1 MEFTFKPYTKV
12 IFFSSC
18 YIDLQF
24 NCTLV
29 PIYFFI
35 FILFT
40 LFIFDYYYNQD
51 NENGVSSKPS
61 LTKVPLV
68 GGSNDSG
75 LPRASY
81 DAEGLF
87 PLEDLDNLQ
96 IDGASDDDL
105 SESDGNN

>member
-1 MEFTFKPYTKV
+1 MPKFEDLPAQAGSKKNLSPQQMLPKPIITTLKNNPTMNLMEFTFKPYTKV

-40 LFIFDYYYNQD
+40 LFIFDYYYN
-51 NENGVSSKPS
+51 
-61 LTKVPLV
+61 
-68 GGSNDSG
+68 
-75 LPRASY
+75 
-81 DAEGLF
+81 
-87 PLEDLDNLQ
+87 
-96 IDGASDDDL
+96 
-105 SESDGNN
+105 